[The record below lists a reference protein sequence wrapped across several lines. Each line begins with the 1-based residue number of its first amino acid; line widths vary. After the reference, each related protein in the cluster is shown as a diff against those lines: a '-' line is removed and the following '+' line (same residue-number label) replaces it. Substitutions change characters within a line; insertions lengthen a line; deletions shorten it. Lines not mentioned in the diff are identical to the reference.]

1 MSDRAEDLR
10 REAAR
15 CLEQANATADPRRRE
30 QLITMAT
37 RFYELATS
45 VQADFDS
52 ILRAFNEAQM
62 APPDAASKPVVQQQ
76 QQVQPKKDGESGN

>member
-30 QLITMAT
+30 QLITMAA
-37 RFYELATS
+37 RFYELANS
-45 VQADFDS
+45 VQADFDD

-62 APPDAASKPVVQQQ
+62 APPDASKPVVQQQ